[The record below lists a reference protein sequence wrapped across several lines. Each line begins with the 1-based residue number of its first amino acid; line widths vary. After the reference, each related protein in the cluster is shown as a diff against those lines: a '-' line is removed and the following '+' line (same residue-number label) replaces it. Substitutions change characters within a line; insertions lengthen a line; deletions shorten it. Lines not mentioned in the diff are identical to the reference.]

1 MICHLKNITYSYD
14 KYTVLKGIN
23 MKIDNGDIVSIIG
36 PSGAGKTTLLKLIA
50 GIITPDSGELCYSPE
65 PSIDNPIIVVFQDY
79 LLFPHMTVFEN
90 IAFGLKVRKRY
101 KKHEIRKNVLN
112 YLDYFGL
119 TEKESSYPI
128 ELSAGQQQR
137 VAIARA
143 MIVKPDILLL
153 DEPFANLDY
162 NLKAETASFIKKSQK
177 HFNVTTVSVTHDQ
190 REAFTMSDKIGI
202 LLDGNLVEFNS
213 VDNIFFN
220 CKNIEA
226 AKFLGP
232 INQIDEV
239 DNIEIK
245 SYINLPEREIYV
257 RPGDLKMEKSEK
269 SSAVIVDISFT
280 GTLVI
285 YLVKRGTSFYSVY
298 SISNS
303 FKIGDRVSL
312 EIINYIKKEII
323 C

>member
-1 MICHLKNITYSYD
+1 MVCDLKNLSYSYD
-14 KYTVLKGIN
+14 KEIVLKNIN
-23 MKIDNGDIVSIIG
+23 MKINNGDIISIIG

-50 GIITPDSGELCYSPE
+50 GIMTPDSGELLYFPE

-90 IAFGLKVRKRY
+90 IAFGLKVRKKY
-101 KKHEIRKNVLN
+101 KRQQIRDKVFK

-119 TEKESSYPI
+119 LEKESSYPT

-143 MIVKPDILLL
+143 MVVEPDILLL

-162 NLKAETASFIKKSQK
+162 NLKAETASFIKKTQK

-202 LLDGNLVEFNS
+202 LLDGDLVEFDT

-232 INQIDEV
+232 INLIEQV
-239 DNIEIK
+239 NNVEIK
-245 SYINLPEREIYV
+245 SNIDLPDCAIYV
-257 RPGDLKMEKSEK
+257 RPGDLKIEKNKS
-269 SSAVIVDISFT
+269 SSAVIADISFT
-280 GTLVI
+280 GTLVLYRI
-285 YLVKRGTSFYSVY
+285 KLIDSIYSVY
-298 SISNS
+298 SINNS
-303 FKIGDRVSL
+303 FKIGDSVSL
-312 EIINYIKKEII
+312 EIINYIKKEIT